1 MYNPE
6 VGTSEERC
14 TINLTRVNWGE
25 GSGGSGGE
33 HLCQQLAQEI
43 VEKEKCDRVIVIYYN
58 AKGENNTLILDLGA
72 STTTTS
78 PPEGRY

>member
-14 TINLTRVNWGE
+14 TINVTRVNWE
-25 GSGGSGGE
+25 GGE
-33 HLCQQLAQEI
+33 YLCQQLEEI

-78 PPEGRY
+78 SPLKANGRY